1 MGEGG
6 KKRKGLFNQPL
17 QLKPAKMLDEEN
29 YQSWVCAKM
38 KPAKMLKEK
47 TRLYVSTNLEYVDQS
62 WEDWYWQLAY
72 NYNEAEICKYL
83 KVLLEEKM
91 RSGCVYLPILGM

>member
-6 KKRKGLFNQPL
+6 KKRKGWF
-17 QLKPAKMLDEEN
+17 KTCKDVGREEETGAEEN

-47 TRLYVSTNLEYVDQS
+47 MRLYVSTNLEYVDQS
-62 WEDWYWQLAY
+62 WEDRYWQLA
-72 NYNEAEICKYL
+72 YNEAEICKYL

>member
-1 MGEGG
+1 
-6 KKRKGLFNQPL
+6 
-17 QLKPAKMLDEEN
+17 
-29 YQSWVCAKM
+29 M
-38 KPAKMLKEK
+38 KPTKILEEKM
-47 TRLYVSTNLEYVDQS
+47 RLYVSTNLEYVDQS